1 MNEYKR
7 NREML
12 KPYENKKI
20 TITGVFRLYNK
31 SIEKI
36 TFEKCE
42 MTNSVKI
49 GHINFNKKS
58 FNKKRLRFERKETY
72 TLTGF
77 VIEYTRKDG
86 TKSYTLT
93 GITIE

>member
-1 MNEYKR
+1 MKENKR
-7 NREML
+7 NRKVL
-12 KPYENKKI
+12 KQYENKKI

-31 SIEKI
+31 SIEKF

-42 MTNSVKI
+42 MTNGIKI
-49 GHINFNKKS
+49 GHMNFNKKS
-58 FNKKRLRFERKETY
+58 FNKKHLRFERKEIY
-72 TLTGF
+72 TLTGI

>member
-1 MNEYKR
+1 MKEYKR
-7 NREML
+7 NRKVL
-12 KPYENKKI
+12 KQYENKKI

-31 SIEKI
+31 SIEKF

-42 MTNSVKI
+42 MENGVKI
-49 GHINFNKKS
+49 NHMNFNKKS
-58 FNKKRLRFERKETY
+58 FNKKHLRFERKETY
-72 TLTGF
+72 TLTGI
-77 VIEYTRKDG
+77 VTEYTRKDG

>member
-1 MNEYKR
+1 MKENKR
-7 NREML
+7 NREVL
-12 KPYENKKI
+12 KQYENKKI

-31 SIEKI
+31 SIEKF

-42 MTNSVKI
+42 MTNGIKI
-49 GHINFNKKS
+49 GHMNFNKKS
-58 FNKKRLRFERKETY
+58 FNKKHLRFERKETY
-72 TLTGF
+72 TLTGI

-93 GITIE
+93 GITIK

>member
-7 NREML
+7 NRKML
-12 KPYENKKI
+12 KQYENKKI

-31 SIEKI
+31 SIEKF

-42 MTNSVKI
+42 MTNGVKI
-49 GHINFNKKS
+49 DHMNFNKKS
-58 FNKKRLRFERKETY
+58 FNKKHLRFERNETY
-72 TLTGF
+72 KLTGI
-77 VIEYTRKDG
+77 VTEYTRKDG

>member
-1 MNEYKR
+1 MNEHKR

-12 KPYENKKI
+12 KQYENKKI
-20 TITGVFRLYNK
+20 TITCVFRLYNK
-31 SIEKI
+31 SIEKF

-42 MTNSVKI
+42 MTNGVKI
-49 GHINFNKKS
+49 GHMNFNKKS
-58 FNKKRLRFERKETY
+58 FNKKHLRFERKETY
-72 TLTGF
+72 KLTGI
-77 VIEYTRKDG
+77 VTEYTRKDG

>member
-12 KPYENKKI
+12 KQYENKKI

-31 SIEKI
+31 SIEKF

-42 MTNSVKI
+42 MTNGIKI
-49 GHINFNKKS
+49 GHMNFNKKS
-58 FNKKRLRFERKETY
+58 FNKKHLKFERKETKIFFINLKY
-72 TLTGF
+72 IIHSFWNYFFIYLKF
-77 VIEYTRKDG
+77 
-86 TKSYTLT
+86 
-93 GITIE
+93 

>member
-7 NREML
+7 NRKVL
-12 KPYENKKI
+12 KQYENKKI

-31 SIEKI
+31 SIEKF

-42 MTNSVKI
+42 MTNGVKI

-58 FNKKRLRFERKETY
+58 FNKKHLRFERKETY
-72 TLTGF
+72 TLTGI
-77 VIEYTRKDG
+77 VTEYTRKDG
-86 TKSYTLT
+86 TKSYTLI

>member
-31 SIEKI
+31 SIEKF

-42 MTNSVKI
+42 MTNGVKI
-49 GHINFNKKS
+49 GHMNFNKKS
-58 FNKKRLRFERKETY
+58 FNKKHIRFERKETY
-72 TLTGF
+72 TLTGI
-77 VIEYTRKDG
+77 VTEYTRKDG

>member
-1 MNEYKR
+1 MNGYKR

-12 KPYENKKI
+12 NPYKNKKI

-31 SIEKI
+31 SIEKF

-42 MTNSVKI
+42 MENGVKI
-49 GHINFNKKS
+49 NHMNFNKKS
-58 FNKKRLRFERKETY
+58 FNKKHLRFERKEIY
-72 TLTGF
+72 TLTGI
-77 VIEYTRKDG
+77 VVEYTRKDG

-93 GITIE
+93 GITIK

>member
-12 KPYENKKI
+12 KQYENKKI

-31 SIEKI
+31 SIEKF

-42 MTNSVKI
+42 MTNGIKI
-49 GHINFNKKS
+49 GHTNFNKKS
-58 FNKKRLRFERKETY
+58 FNKKHLRFERKETY
-72 TLTGF
+72 KLTGI

>member
-12 KPYENKKI
+12 KSYENKKI

-42 MTNSVKI
+42 MTNGVKI
-49 GHINFNKKS
+49 GHMNFNKKS
-58 FNKKRLRFERKETY
+58 FNKKYLRFERKETY
-72 TLTGF
+72 TLTGI
-77 VIEYTRKDG
+77 VVEYTRKDG